1 MQLEGLQARGAP
13 ADAPPDA
20 RTYTGLSAPSDYRS
34 LSAVDP
40 PLPDDEFRSLSAVDP
55 PLPDD
60 IADAPHLELQE
71 QEVATAKE
79 WRALQGA
86 YLDALRSAFSQPLP
100 DGLADAPRAEL
111 QTLTFTA
118 DSPTLQPTDAVD
130 VLVFVCSPTVEPLA
144 EAPYE
149 AFEVADAAERAGKL
163 VYIQHGGD
171 GSTLRQRLDQLTPR
185 MLLFVG
191 HADATERN
199 SACIVL
205 S

>member
-1 MQLEGLQARGAP
+1 M
-13 ADAPPDA
+13 
-20 RTYTGLSAPSDYRS
+20 
-34 LSAVDP
+34 
-40 PLPDDEFRSLSAVDP
+40 
-55 PLPDD
+55 
-60 IADAPHLELQE
+60 LQE

-130 VLVFVCSPTVEPLA
+130 VLVFVCSPTVQPLA

-149 AFEVADAAERAGKL
+149 AFAVADAAERAGKL
-163 VYIQHGGD
+163 AYIQHGGD
-171 GSTLRQRLDQLTPR
+171 GSMLRQRLDQLTPR
-185 MLLFVG
+185 MLLFVS
-191 HADATERN
+191 HADATQRN
-199 SACIVL
+199 GACIVL
-205 S
+205 AKSRIRY